1 MIYKTNSGEI
11 ELDTV
16 LLDLNGTLTEY
27 GSYHPQVPELMN
39 KLKESDYRIILL
51 TWDQRNNSELFEHL
65 WMEVVL
71 AKSAE
76 EKKQFAL
83 SLQSEKIV
91 AIGNARID
99 IGMFDVAKLRIGT
112 IQKEWIHVEILSHI
126 DILVPNIIDAFA
138 LLLDKDVFAATMKA

>member
-1 MIYKTNSGEI
+1 
-11 ELDTV
+11 
-16 LLDLNGTLTEY
+16 
-27 GSYHPQVPELMN
+27 
-39 KLKESDYRIILL
+39 
-51 TWDQRNNSELFEHL
+51 
-65 WMEVVL
+65 MEVVL

-112 IQKEWIHVEILSHI
+112 IQKE
-126 DILVPNIIDAFA
+126 
-138 LLLDKDVFAATMKA
+138 